1 MSLLFKKLNIYI
13 IAVIFL
19 LGILFLFFNNN
30 GVIKYI
36 KLQKQVDE
44 LGEQLEEAEAE
55 NKRLQNEIDSLKQN
69 IPAKVEKVAR
79 EKYNMIREGEKAVKM
94 NPK

>member
-1 MSLLFKKLNIYI
+1 MSVLLKKLNLFI
-13 IAVIFL
+13 IASIFIA
-19 LGILFLFFNNN
+19 GIFFLFFNND
-30 GVIKYI
+30 GIIKYV
-36 KLQKQVDE
+36 KLKKQVND
-44 LGEQLEEAEAE
+44 LGEQLKSVEDE

-94 NPK
+94 SPK

>member
-1 MSLLFKKLNIYI
+1 MSLLFKKFNIYI